1 MENEIQLTPLQ
12 AREAEVA
19 QYEANIT
26 MYQTILAGLPTEWPQ
41 GLLQHREATDRHKA
55 AGEVADLDDVALLS
69 QLWYA
74 DDCYKAIRSETV
86 EKTKAEAILN
96 TLKANG

>member
-1 MENEIQLTPLQ
+1 MENEITPLQ

-26 MYQTILAGLPTEWPQ
+26 MYKTILSGLPTEWPER
-41 GLLQHREATDRHKA
+41 LLQHRDATDKHKA
-55 AGEVADLDDVALLS
+55 AGEVDDLNDVTLLS
-69 QLWYA
+69 QLWYS
-74 DDCYKAIRSETV
+74 DQCYKAIRSETV

-96 TLKANG
+96 ILKANG

>member
-1 MENEIQLTPLQ
+1 MENETQLTPLQ

-19 QYEANIT
+19 QYEANIVLYT
-26 MYQTILAGLPTEWPQ
+26 TILAGLPTEWPER
-41 GLLQHREATDRHKA
+41 LLKYRDAVDKHKA
-55 AGEVADLDDVALLS
+55 AGEVDDLDDVSLLS

-74 DDCYKAIRSETV
+74 DQCYRAIRSETV

-96 TLKANG
+96 TLQA

>member
-1 MENEIQLTPLQ
+1 MENETQLTPLQ

-19 QYEANIT
+19 QYEANIVLYT
-26 MYQTILAGLPTEWPQ
+26 TILAGLPTEWPER
-41 GLLQHREATDRHKA
+41 LLQYRDAADKHKA
-55 AGEVADLDDVALLS
+55 AGEVADLDDVSLLS

-74 DDCYKAIRSETV
+74 DQCYRAIRSETV

-96 TLKANG
+96 TLQG

>member
-19 QYEANIT
+19 QYEANIA
-26 MYQTILAGLPTEWPQ
+26 MYQKILAALPTEWPAH
-41 GLLQHREATDRHKA
+41 LLQYRDANDKHKA
-55 AGEVADLDDVALLS
+55 AAEVHNLDDVTLLS

-74 DDCYKAIRSETV
+74 DQCYAAIRSETV

-96 TLKANG
+96 TLQA